1 MRFDER
7 REDRE
12 GTYIEGK
19 DAIKSQVKKK
29 GKGFSSIDARKGLI
43 ESY

>member
-1 MRFDER
+1 MGI
-7 REDRE
+7 

-19 DAIKSQVKKK
+19 EAFKSQVKKK
-29 GKGFSSIDARKGLI
+29 EKGFSSINAQKGLI